1 MHIDCSQGVRT
12 EIKEFLKGTETYEDW
27 NDRSGSGNYVVKT
40 REVPFD
46 FNKLIPMPEESET
59 FKAMGNLSQ
68 KDHDKYGENT
78 WLAWSREHWG
88 TKWPACNPDE
98 VEETDTSQRKLRTDC
113 QLVYRFDTAWDAPR
127 PIVTEL
133 RKRMKDDW
141 GAEVIWFCIHEDG
154 EEEET
159 L

>member
-1 MHIDCSQGVRT
+1 MANWTTNIVHIDCSQSVRT
-12 EIKEFLKGTETYEDW
+12 DIKKFLQGTETYED
-27 NDRSGSGNYVVKT
+27 DDGKKVT
-40 REVPFD
+40 IEVDFD
-46 FNKLIPMPEESET
+46 FNKLIPMPEDSEN

-68 KDHDKYGENT
+68 EDHDKYGENT
-78 WLAWSREHWG
+78 WLAWSRKHWG

-98 VEETDTSQRKLRTDC
+98 VEETDTQLRY
-113 QLVYRFDTAWDAPR
+113 QFDTAWDAPR
-127 PIVTEL
+127 PIVAEL